1 MKKTSTE
8 RVREWRETH
17 PDKRG
22 PLVAYF
28 YGVSDTHCRRGHPRI
43 PENISVRP
51 NGDVRCQACERANKR
66 FRRYGLTEEMWDVL
80 FDSQGRA
87 CAACGS
93 KTTDGWDWHT
103 DHNHECCPT
112 GHSCGKCIRGILC
125 DRCNR
130 ALGNV
135 GDSVEKLYALID
147 YLKRTSNGVIEHNCV
162 RHDSMGEE
170 TMLQS

>member
-51 NGDVRCQACERANKR
+51 NGDVRCQACERVNKR
-66 FRRYGLTEEMWDVL
+66 FRRYGLTEEKWNSL

-93 KTTDGWDWHT
+93 KETSGWDWHT
-103 DHNHECCPT
+103 DHDHACCPY
-112 GHSCGKCIRGILC
+112 GRSCGKCIRGILC
-125 DRCNR
+125 DSCNR
-130 ALGNV
+130 ALGAMK
-135 GDSVEKLYALID
+135 DKIERLQSLID
-147 YLKRTSNGVIEHNCV
+147 YLKRTTYGGVKH
-162 RHDSMGEE
+162 HDSGHDKLYEE
-170 TMLQS
+170 VVF